1 MNCSWTKCP
10 GTFTCCVKVLKW
22 MPWIQINLQ
31 ICTLILNS
39 ATVMVVLLPMLS
51 LWDSKKA
58 MLQTLPVCSAVISFS
73 LQSDYSI
80 VPPLLQCELPDHVR
94 FLPAPAYVQP
104 IVRAF
109 PLLPHTAPLLP
120 AAAPAVLFSL
130 PMPMTRQNKTYWT
143 FIAPCT
149 CKS

>member
-10 GTFTCCVKVLKW
+10 GMFTWCVKVLKW

-31 ICTLILNS
+31 ICTLILND
-39 ATVMVVLLPMLS
+39 ATIMVISLPMLS

-58 MLQTLPVCSAVISFS
+58 MLQTLPVCSAVISSS

-94 FLPAPAYVQP
+94 FPPVPAYVQP
-104 IVRAF
+104 ISLAF
-109 PLLPHTAPLLP
+109 PLLQHTAPPLP
-120 AAAPAVLFSL
+120 AAAPAALFF
-130 PMPMTRQNKTYWT
+130 PPIPMTRKNKTYWT
-143 FIAPCT
+143 FIASCT
-149 CKS
+149 YKS